1 MQHMHITSCICKD
14 TNTRVLLL
22 HPNNCYNE
30 SPQCNFTRTLPVL
43 FTLPFSASECCTI
56 CCSLFTTLYLNSI
69 NFVIISIQTI
79 VPSSMMLLFE
89 LSIVSYKLIYFLYY
103 ISYSSRFFSYS
114 ASLYQLCISAKQ
126 TDTLRNHLRS
136 AVPSSYGMLLDFV
149 AIFQKCSANS
159 H

>member
-1 MQHMHITSCICKD
+1 MSLSYFQYEKRVGIILYGKSKHTFCVQYFFFENPAIYGIMGKEMFKPGMPQTTMQHMHITSCICKD

-69 NFVIISIQTI
+69 NFVIVSI
-79 VPSSMMLLFE
+79 
-89 LSIVSYKLIYFLYY
+89 
-103 ISYSSRFFSYS
+103 
-114 ASLYQLCISAKQ
+114 
-126 TDTLRNHLRS
+126 
-136 AVPSSYGMLLDFV
+136 
-149 AIFQKCSANS
+149 
-159 H
+159 